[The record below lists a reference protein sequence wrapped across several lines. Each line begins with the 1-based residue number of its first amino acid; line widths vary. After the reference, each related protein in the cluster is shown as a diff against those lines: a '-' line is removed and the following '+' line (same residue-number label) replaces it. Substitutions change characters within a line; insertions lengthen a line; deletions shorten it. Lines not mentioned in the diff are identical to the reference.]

1 MESNSTQ
8 PCRNKALMR
17 PTQGFTLI
25 ELMIVVAIIAIIA
38 AIAYPAY
45 INSVTKTNRAA
56 AKGCLSEHAN
66 FMERY
71 YTTNLSY
78 YKDTSGAVIGGGP
91 TLPALGC
98 DTDSGMN
105 TKYAFSFSVAP
116 TAASPNTYTIQAVPK
131 GVQATRDTQCGTL
144 TLDQAGTR
152 TESGT
157 GTLADCW

>member
-1 MESNSTQ
+1 MIMKFNSRQ
-8 PCRNKALMR
+8 LSQAARMR
-17 PTQGFTLI
+17 RPMQGFTLI

-38 AIAYPAY
+38 AIAYPSY

-56 AKGCLSEHAN
+56 AKACLSEHAN

-78 YKDTSGAVIGGGP
+78 YKDTSGAVLAA
-91 TLPALGC
+91 LPALGC

-105 TKYAFSFSVAP
+105 TKYTFSFSAAP
-116 TAASPNTYTIQAVPK
+116 TAASPNTYTIQAVPQ

-144 TLDQAGTR
+144 TLNQAGTR